1 MDALSGR
8 YHNLNLFGESFFS
21 IIDPEQ
27 QTRAK
32 VPSEYKTLH
41 MDKQRRNPSMSSGN
55 TFSRMF
61 GQSPFTAL
69 QEHMRVVVE
78 CARAV
83 QPLLEALVAGDQ
95 DRVTEL
101 KDRIFER
108 EAEADRIKH
117 ELRAH
122 LPKSLFMPVDRRDL
136 LEVLL
141 LQDTIANVAQDI
153 AGLLIERK
161 MSIPDFLSDPL
172 LKLTARCIDTVE
184 HSGRVIEELD
194 ELLAIGFRGR
204 EVDRVDEMLKE
215 LNTIEDETDELGIAL
230 ARALFDHE
238 DDLKPVSVM
247 MWYQIIEWVG
257 DLADYA
263 EKVGDHLRLLIAK

>member
-1 MDALSGR
+1 
-8 YHNLNLFGESFFS
+8 
-21 IIDPEQ
+21 
-27 QTRAK
+27 
-32 VPSEYKTLH
+32 
-41 MDKQRRNPSMSSGN
+41 MSNGN
-55 TFSRMF
+55 TFTKLF

-69 QEHMRVVVE
+69 QEHMRVVVD
-78 CARAV
+78 CARQV
-83 QPLLEALVAGDQ
+83 QPLIEAMVAGDQ
-95 DRVTEL
+95 EEVVRIKEL
-101 KDRIFER
+101 VFEK
-108 EAEADRIKH
+108 EAKADRIKH
-117 ELRAH
+117 QLRAH

-141 LQDTIANVAQDI
+141 LQDTIANTAQDI

-161 MSIPDFLSDPL
+161 MSIPEFLRDPL
-172 LKLTARCIDTVE
+172 VELTARCIDTVE
-184 HSGRVIEELD
+184 HAAKVIEELD

-215 LNTIEDETDELGIAL
+215 LNQIEDETDDLGIAL

-238 DDLKPVSVM
+238 DELKPVSVM

>member
-1 MDALSGR
+1 
-8 YHNLNLFGESFFS
+8 
-21 IIDPEQ
+21 
-27 QTRAK
+27 
-32 VPSEYKTLH
+32 
-41 MDKQRRNPSMSSGN
+41 MSSGN
-55 TFSRMF
+55 TFSKLF

-78 CARAV
+78 CAREV
-83 QPLLEALVAGDQ
+83 QPLIEALVAGDQ
-95 DRVTEL
+95 ALCEEL

-161 MSIPDFLSDPL
+161 MSIPDFLRDPL
-172 LKLTARCIDTVE
+172 IELTVRCVDTVE
-184 HSGRVIEELD
+184 HAAKVIEELD

-215 LNTIEDETDELGIAL
+215 LNAIEDETDELGITL

-247 MWYQIIEWVG
+247 MWYQIIEWIG

>member
-1 MDALSGR
+1 
-8 YHNLNLFGESFFS
+8 
-21 IIDPEQ
+21 
-27 QTRAK
+27 
-32 VPSEYKTLH
+32 
-41 MDKQRRNPSMSSGN
+41 MSSSN
-55 TFSRMF
+55 TFSKLF

-69 QEHMRVVVE
+69 QDHMRVVVE
-78 CARAV
+78 CAREV
-83 QPLLEALVAGDQ
+83 QPLIEALAAGDQ
-95 DRVTEL
+95 EQVIQL

-161 MSIPDFLSDPL
+161 MSIPDFLRDPL
-172 LKLTARCIDTVE
+172 IVLTARCVDTVE
-184 HSGRVIEELD
+184 HAAKVIEELD

-204 EVDRVDEMLKE
+204 EVDSVDQMLKE
-215 LNTIEDETDELGIAL
+215 LNLIEDETDELGIAL

-238 DDLKPVSVM
+238 DELKPVSVM

>member
-1 MDALSGR
+1 
-8 YHNLNLFGESFFS
+8 
-21 IIDPEQ
+21 
-27 QTRAK
+27 
-32 VPSEYKTLH
+32 
-41 MDKQRRNPSMSSGN
+41 MSNGN
-55 TFSRMF
+55 TFSKLF

-69 QEHMRVVVE
+69 QEHMRVVVD
-78 CARAV
+78 CARDV
-83 QPLLEALVAGDQ
+83 QPLIEALVDGDQ
-95 DRVTEL
+95 ARVNEL
-101 KDRIFER
+101 KDRIFEQ

-117 ELRAH
+117 ELRAR

-153 AGLLIERK
+153 AGLLVERK
-161 MSIPDFLSDPL
+161 MSIPDFLRDPL
-172 LKLTARCIDTVE
+172 LELTARCIDTVE
-184 HSGRVIEELD
+184 HSARVIEELD

-204 EVDRVDEMLKE
+204 EVDRVDEMLRE
-215 LNTIEDETDELGIAL
+215 LNRIEDETDELGIAL

-238 DDLKPVSVM
+238 DELKPVSVM
-247 MWYQIIEWVG
+247 MWYQIIEWIG

>member
-1 MDALSGR
+1 
-8 YHNLNLFGESFFS
+8 
-21 IIDPEQ
+21 
-27 QTRAK
+27 
-32 VPSEYKTLH
+32 
-41 MDKQRRNPSMSSGN
+41 MSNGN
-55 TFSRMF
+55 TFSKLF

-69 QEHMRVVVE
+69 QEHMRVVLE
-78 CARAV
+78 CAREV
-83 QPLLEALVAGDQ
+83 QPLIEALATGDQ
-95 DRVTEL
+95 IRVTKL

-136 LEVLL
+136 LEVLM

-153 AGLLIERK
+153 AGLLVERK
-161 MSIPDFLSDPL
+161 MSIPDFLRDPL
-172 LKLTARCIDTVE
+172 IELTARCLDTVE
-184 HSGRVIEELD
+184 HAAKVIGELD

-204 EVDRVDEMLKE
+204 EVERVDEMLSQ
-215 LNTIEDETDELGIAL
+215 LNVIEDETDELGIAL

-247 MWYQIIEWVG
+247 MWYQIIEWIG

>member
-1 MDALSGR
+1 
-8 YHNLNLFGESFFS
+8 
-21 IIDPEQ
+21 
-27 QTRAK
+27 
-32 VPSEYKTLH
+32 
-41 MDKQRRNPSMSSGN
+41 MSSGN
-55 TFSRMF
+55 TFSKLF
-61 GQSPFTAL
+61 GHSPFTAL

-78 CARAV
+78 CAREV
-83 QPLLEALVAGDQ
+83 QPLMEALVAGDQ
-95 DRVTEL
+95 ERVVEL

-161 MSIPDFLSDPL
+161 MSIPDFLRDPL
-172 LKLTARCIDTVE
+172 IELTARCVDTVE
-184 HSGRVIEELD
+184 HAAKVIEELD

-204 EVDRVDEMLKE
+204 EVDVVDKMLTE

-238 DDLKPVSVM
+238 DELKPVSVM

>member
-1 MDALSGR
+1 
-8 YHNLNLFGESFFS
+8 
-21 IIDPEQ
+21 
-27 QTRAK
+27 
-32 VPSEYKTLH
+32 
-41 MDKQRRNPSMSSGN
+41 MSNGN
-55 TFSRMF
+55 TFSKLF

-69 QEHMRVVVE
+69 QEHMRVVLE
-78 CARAV
+78 CAREV
-83 QPLLEALVAGDQ
+83 QPLIEALVAGDQ
-95 DRVTEL
+95 ALVVEL

-161 MSIPDFLSDPL
+161 MSIPVFLSDPL
-172 LKLTARCIDTVE
+172 IVLTARCVDTVE
-184 HSGRVIEELD
+184 HAARVIEELD

-215 LNTIEDETDELGIAL
+215 LNQIEDETDELGIAL

-238 DDLKPVSVM
+238 DELKPVSVM

>member
-1 MDALSGR
+1 
-8 YHNLNLFGESFFS
+8 
-21 IIDPEQ
+21 
-27 QTRAK
+27 
-32 VPSEYKTLH
+32 
-41 MDKQRRNPSMSSGN
+41 MSNSN
-55 TFSRMF
+55 TFSKLF

-78 CARAV
+78 CARDV
-83 QPLLEALVAGDQ
+83 QPLVEALADGDQ
-95 DRVTEL
+95 ARVMEL
-101 KDRIFER
+101 KERIFER

-153 AGLLIERK
+153 AGLLVERK
-161 MSIPDFLSDPL
+161 MSIPDFLRDPL
-172 LKLTARCIDTVE
+172 IELTARCIDTVE
-184 HSGRVIEELD
+184 HSAKVIEELD

-204 EVDRVDEMLKE
+204 EVDRVDEMLRE
-215 LNTIEDETDELGIAL
+215 LNRIEDETDELGIAL

-238 DDLKPVSVM
+238 DEMKPVSVM
-247 MWYQIIEWVG
+247 MWYQIIEWIG

>member
-1 MDALSGR
+1 
-8 YHNLNLFGESFFS
+8 
-21 IIDPEQ
+21 
-27 QTRAK
+27 
-32 VPSEYKTLH
+32 
-41 MDKQRRNPSMSSGN
+41 MSSSN
-55 TFSRMF
+55 TFSKLF

-78 CARAV
+78 CAREV
-83 QPLLEALVAGDQ
+83 QPLIEALVAGDQ
-95 DRVTEL
+95 ALGVEL

-161 MSIPDFLSDPL
+161 MSIPEFLRDPL
-172 LKLTARCIDTVE
+172 LVLTARCIDTVE
-184 HSGRVIEELD
+184 HAAKVIEELD

-204 EVDRVDEMLKE
+204 EVDVVDKMLKE
-215 LNTIEDETDELGIAL
+215 LNAIEDETDELGIAL

-238 DDLKPVSVM
+238 DELKPVSVM
-247 MWYQIIEWVG
+247 MWYRIIEWVG

>member
-1 MDALSGR
+1 
-8 YHNLNLFGESFFS
+8 
-21 IIDPEQ
+21 
-27 QTRAK
+27 
-32 VPSEYKTLH
+32 
-41 MDKQRRNPSMSSGN
+41 MSNGN
-55 TFSRMF
+55 TFSRLF

-69 QEHMRVVVE
+69 QEHMGVVLE
-78 CARAV
+78 CAREVPPLIDAV
-83 QPLLEALVAGDQ
+83 IAGDQ
-95 DRVTEL
+95 VRIVQL

-108 EAEADRIKH
+108 EAEADRLKH

-141 LQDTIANVAQDI
+141 LQDTIANVAQDV
-153 AGLLIERK
+153 AGLLVERR
-161 MSIPDFLSDPL
+161 MSIPDFLRDPL
-172 LKLTARCIDTVE
+172 IELTSRCLDTVE
-184 HSGRVIEELD
+184 HAAKVIGELD

-215 LNTIEDETDELGIAL
+215 LNVIEDETDELGIAL

-238 DDLKPVSVM
+238 DELSAVSVI
-247 MWYQIIEWVG
+247 MWYRIIEWIG

>member
-1 MDALSGR
+1 
-8 YHNLNLFGESFFS
+8 
-21 IIDPEQ
+21 
-27 QTRAK
+27 
-32 VPSEYKTLH
+32 
-41 MDKQRRNPSMSSGN
+41 MSSGN
-55 TFSRMF
+55 TFSKLF

-69 QEHMRVVVE
+69 QEHMLVVQE
-78 CARAV
+78 CAHEV
-83 QPLLEALVAGDQ
+83 QPLIESLVAGDQ
-95 DRVTEL
+95 AEVERRKT
-101 KDRIFER
+101 RIFEL
-108 EAEADRIKH
+108 EADADRIKH
-117 ELRAH
+117 ALRAS

-161 MSIPDFLSDPL
+161 MTIPDFLRDPL
-172 LKLTARCIDTVE
+172 IVLTARCVDTVD
-184 HSGRVIEELD
+184 HSAKVIGELD
-194 ELLAIGFRGR
+194 EMLAIGFRGR
-204 EVDRVDEMLKE
+204 EVDRVDEMLTE
-215 LNTIEDETDELGIAL
+215 LNIIEDETDELGIAL

-238 DDLKPVSVM
+238 DELKPVSVM

>member
-1 MDALSGR
+1 
-8 YHNLNLFGESFFS
+8 
-21 IIDPEQ
+21 
-27 QTRAK
+27 
-32 VPSEYKTLH
+32 
-41 MDKQRRNPSMSSGN
+41 MSNGN
-55 TFSRMF
+55 TFSKLF

-69 QEHMRVVVE
+69 QDHMRVVVE
-78 CARAV
+78 CAREV
-83 QPLLEALVAGDQ
+83 QPLMEALVAGDQ
-95 DRVTEL
+95 VLVAEL

-161 MSIPDFLSDPL
+161 MSIPEFLRDPL
-172 LKLTARCIDTVE
+172 IVLTARCVETVE
-184 HSGRVIEELD
+184 HAAKVIEELD

-215 LNTIEDETDELGIAL
+215 LNQIEDETDELGIAL

-238 DDLKPVSVM
+238 DELKPVSVM

-263 EKVGDHLRLLIAK
+263 EKVGDHLHLLIAK

>member
-1 MDALSGR
+1 
-8 YHNLNLFGESFFS
+8 
-21 IIDPEQ
+21 
-27 QTRAK
+27 
-32 VPSEYKTLH
+32 
-41 MDKQRRNPSMSSGN
+41 MSSGN
-55 TFSRMF
+55 TFSKLF

-69 QEHMRVVVE
+69 QEHMRVVLE
-78 CARAV
+78 CAREV
-83 QPLLEALVAGDQ
+83 QPLIEALAAGDQ
-95 DRVTEL
+95 VRVVEL

-161 MSIPDFLSDPL
+161 MSIPEFLRDPL
-172 LKLTARCIDTVE
+172 IVLTARCVDTVE
-184 HSGRVIEELD
+184 HAAGVIEELD

-204 EVDRVDEMLKE
+204 EADAVDKMLTE
-215 LNTIEDETDELGIAL
+215 LNAIEDETDELGIAL

-238 DDLKPVSVM
+238 DELKPVSVM
-247 MWYQIIEWVG
+247 MWYQIIEWIG

>member
-1 MDALSGR
+1 VS
-8 YHNLNLFGESFFS
+8 NS
-21 IIDPEQ
+21 
-27 QTRAK
+27 
-32 VPSEYKTLH
+32 
-41 MDKQRRNPSMSSGN
+41 N
-55 TFSRMF
+55 TFSKLF

-69 QEHMRVVVE
+69 QKHMRVVLE
-78 CARAV
+78 CAREV
-83 QPLLEALVAGDQ
+83 PPLIEALVAGDQ
-95 DRVTEL
+95 LRVVEL
-101 KDRIFER
+101 RDRIFER

-141 LQDTIANVAQDI
+141 LQDTIANVAQDV
-153 AGLLIERK
+153 AGLLVERK
-161 MSIPDFLSDPL
+161 MSIPDFLREPL
-172 LKLTARCIDTVE
+172 IELTARCVDTVE
-184 HSGRVIEELD
+184 HAAKVIEELD
-194 ELLAIGFRGR
+194 EMLALGFRGR

-215 LNTIEDETDELGIAL
+215 LNAIEDETDELGIAL

-238 DDLKPVSVM
+238 DEMKPVSVM
-247 MWYQIIEWVG
+247 MWYQIIEWIG